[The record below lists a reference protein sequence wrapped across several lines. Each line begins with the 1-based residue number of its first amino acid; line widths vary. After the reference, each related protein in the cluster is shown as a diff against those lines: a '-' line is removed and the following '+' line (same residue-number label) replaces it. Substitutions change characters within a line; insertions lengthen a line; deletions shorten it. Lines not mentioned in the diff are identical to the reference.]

1 MGHRLQYDHSTVIG
15 YETDEKGHVHK
26 RATDDFIHLRHQDP
40 ILMACKRSYE
50 MARCDRFDVDTKPS
64 FDRWVDDAIYN
75 FVPQMAAAAP
85 EMDW

>member
-1 MGHRLQYDHSTVIG
+1 MGHRLQYDHST
-15 YETDEKGHVHK
+15 
-26 RATDDFIHLRHQDP
+26 DFVHLRHQDP
-40 ILMACKRSYE
+40 ILMACKRSCE

-64 FDRWVDDAIYN
+64 FDRWVDDVIYN

>member
-40 ILMACKRSYE
+40 ILMACRRSRN
-50 MARCDRFDVDTKPS
+50 MASCDQFDVETKHMA
-64 FDRWVDDAIYN
+64 DRWVDDCVVH
-75 FVPQMAAAAP
+75 FVSSRAAAVP
-85 EMDW
+85 EYEW